1 MNVRPLVIVGG
12 LSVLVMLAV
21 SAWAWP
27 QIPDNAQVP
36 IHWGLDG
43 EADGFGPKLVGLLG
57 LPLLTLGILALLA
70 LVPRIEP
77 RRENLARSRPAYL
90 AVSITALL
98 FMAGMHAFA
107 VLAALGSDADITA
120 VALIGSGAM
129 FVVIGNYLGKTRS
142 NWFFGIRTPW
152 TLSSERS
159 WSRTHRFGGRVF
171 MAIGI
176 LVIAAA
182 IWLGPEAS
190 LWAMFAGLGVGV
202 VGLLAYSYLVW
213 RDDPSRDRAK
223 AVR

>member
-1 MNVRPLVIVGG
+1 MNVRPLVVVGG
-12 LSVLVMLAV
+12 LSVLVMLAI

-27 QIPDNAQVP
+27 LIPDDAQIP

-43 EADGFGPKLVGLLG
+43 EADGFGPKWVGLLG
-57 LPLLTLGILALLA
+57 LPLLSLGILALLA

-77 RRENLARSRPAYL
+77 RRANLARSRPAYL
-90 AVSITALL
+90 AISITALL

-159 WSRTHRFGGRVF
+159 WSRTHRIGGRVF
-171 MAIGI
+171 MTIGI
-176 LVIAAA
+176 LVIAVA
-182 IWLGPEAS
+182 ILLGPEVA
-190 LWAMFAGLGVGV
+190 LWTMFAGLGVGV
-202 VGLLAYSYLVW
+202 VGLFGYSYLVW
-213 RDDPSRDRAK
+213 RDDPARDHEG